1 MAPTP
6 GDTASA
12 DGVALM
18 GPDERRWQRLWVGP
32 QSAIAL
38 NIYRVTIGNKVVE
51 AVEQTE
57 PMMIYVNPEA
67 GGFDEWEVPPGS
79 GRRFMVGTPQR
90 LEVN

>member
-1 MAPTP
+1 M
-6 GDTASA
+6 
-12 DGVALM
+12 LCQRR
-18 GPDERRWQRLWVGP
+18 ERLLVGP
-32 QSAIAL
+32 KSASAL
-38 NIYRVTIGNKVVE
+38 NIYRGTIGNKVVE
-51 AVEQTE
+51 AVAQTE